1 MSGIFEA
8 LLQPKF
14 KKSFIRS
21 DLEEITL
28 VYKNQVLDELYKQ
41 TAYVFKNWAFDP
53 AYYSTGVDILRAIEE
68 LKRDNNWQVKAEDE
82 IKALIQQVFSET
94 GFHEFLLFAG
104 NVEEDDLREIEQIQ
118 SKIPLTPKLPYIPP
132 LLDVFRKS
140 FIEETANPVF
150 FYRSLANIPTG
161 RSAVRLNV
169 PTGVFLDPDAVA
181 FTEIMTAMCAGQFFA
196 ALRTREQLGYAVG
209 SAKSVLRTRM
219 YMSFVVQTEKL
230 NGTDTLG
237 RIQNWVNT
245 WIVEGLG
252 ENDQY
257 IEIDGDKDTVT
268 PFDQHFEQV
277 KDGVVKAWESK
288 HPSLEAKTD
297 EQEFL
302 LLWSRDN
309 PELRDQI
316 LEKLRTM
323 TRDQFRDGIKQY
335 FGATKDWRAVVLDG
349 VAGSEQRVAAS
360 RDGWSVVTDTRIDI
374 PGPRSSD

>member
-68 LKRDNNWQVKAEDE
+68 LKRDSNWQGKAEDE

-94 GFHEFLLFAG
+94 GFHELLLFAG
-104 NVEEDDLREIEQIQ
+104 NVEEDDVREIEQIQ

-140 FIEETANPVF
+140 FIEETGNPVF

-181 FTEIMTAMCAGQFFA
+181 FTEIMAAMCAGQFFA

-209 SAKSVLRTRM
+209 SAQSILRTRM

-245 WIVEGLG
+245 WIVQGLG

-257 IEIDGDKDTVT
+257 IEIDGDKDTAT

-316 LEKLRTM
+316 LEKLRAM

-335 FGATKDWRAVVLDG
+335 FGSTKHWRAVVLDG
-349 VAGSEQRVAAS
+349 VAGSEQRVVAS
-360 RDGWSVVTDTRIDI
+360 RDGWSVVPDTRIDI
-374 PGPRSSD
+374 PGPSSSD